1 MMGHFSLAPSPSAKA
16 MRAVLALAALLAASL
31 GVAAQ
36 TYPTRPVTFVV
47 PYAAGGGT
55 DLLARLLA
63 QRLERRFG
71 RPFVVENKAGSATV
85 IAATALA
92 RAAPDGHT
100 IMLATST
107 TMAINVSMYKNLS
120 YDPVRDLTPVAQ
132 VAVSPFVLVVN
143 PALPIYSVADLLRYA
158 AQHPGVLNYGS
169 SGSGSFHHL
178 SAEVLASLGG
188 IKMTHIPYKATP
200 PALNDVVAGH
210 VHLMFGDVTSTLP
223 LIAAGQLRALGVST
237 AQRVGSA
244 PEIPPLAEVGIPGFD
259 SSSWQ
264 MIVAPA
270 STPEPIVAL
279 LNHAFHDI
287 LSEPD
292 VREELGRRGLIP
304 VASDSP
310 DKLRQFVK
318 DEILR
323 WGKIVH
329 QAGAAGIE

>member
-1 MMGHFSLAPSPSAKA
+1 MGKA
-16 MRAVLALAALLAASL
+16 VDKLMRALLAIAALLATSL
-31 GVAAQ
+31 GAAAQ
-36 TYPTRPVTFVV
+36 IYPSRPVTFVV

-71 RPFVVENKAGSATV
+71 RPFVVENKAGAATV
-85 IAATALA
+85 IAASALA

-143 PALPIYSVADLLRYA
+143 PALPIRSIADLVRYA
-158 AQHPGVLNYGS
+158 GQHPGELNFGS
-169 SGSGSFHHL
+169 AGVGSFHHL
-178 SAEVLASLGG
+178 SAELLASFAG
-188 IKMTHIPYKATP
+188 IKMTHLPYKATP
-200 PALNDVVAGH
+200 PALNDIVAGH

-244 PEIPPLAEVGIPGFD
+244 PEIAPLAEVGLPGFD

-270 STPEPIVAL
+270 GTPVPIVAL
-279 LNHAFHDI
+279 LNQAFHDI

-304 VASDSP
+304 VASDP
-310 DKLRQFVK
+310 PEKLQQFVK
-318 DEILR
+318 DEIVR
-323 WGKIVH
+323 WGKIV
-329 QAGAAGIE
+329 QSAGAAGGEPGAQ

>member
-1 MMGHFSLAPSPSAKA
+1 MDKLMRGFLAIV
-16 MRAVLALAALLAASL
+16 AVLAASL

-143 PALPIYSVADLLRYA
+143 PALPVHSVAELLRYA
-158 AQHPGVLNYGS
+158 AQHPGELNYGS
-169 SGSGSFHHL
+169 SGIGSFHHL

-237 AQRVGSA
+237 AQRVGAA
-244 PEIPPLAEVGIPGFD
+244 PEIPPLAEVGLPGFD

-270 STPEPIVAL
+270 ATPEPIVAL

-287 LSEPD
+287 LSEPET
-292 VREELGRRGLIP
+292 REELGRRGLIP
-304 VASDSP
+304 VASDPP
-310 DKLRQFVK
+310 DALRQFVK

-323 WGKIVH
+323 WGKIVR

>member
-1 MMGHFSLAPSPSAKA
+1 MKG
-16 MRAVLALAALLAASL
+16 RAVVLMRCAVMALSLLALARGAH
-31 GVAAQ
+31 AQ
-36 TYPTRPVTFVV
+36 SYPTRPVTFVV

-85 IAATALA
+85 IAASALA
-92 RAAPDGHT
+92 RAAPDGYT

-143 PALPIYSVADLLRYA
+143 PALPVHSVADLVRYA
-158 AQHPGVLNYGS
+158 ELHPGKLNYGS
-169 SGSGSFHHL
+169 SGVGSFHHL
-178 SAEVLASLGG
+178 SAEVLASLSG

-270 STPEPIVAL
+270 ATPAPIVAL
-279 LNHAFHDI
+279 LNRAVHDL
-287 LSEPD
+287 LSEPE
-292 VREELGRRGLIP
+292 VRDELGRRGLIP
-304 VASDSP
+304 VASDPP
-310 DKLRQFVK
+310 DKLQQFVK

-323 WGKIVH
+323 WGKIVKT
-329 QAGAAGIE
+329 AGAAGIE

>member
-1 MMGHFSLAPSPSAKA
+1 M
-16 MRAVLALAALLAASL
+16 MRAFLAIAALLAASL

-85 IAATALA
+85 IAAAALA

-120 YDPVRDLTPVAQ
+120 YDPVRDLTPIAQ

-143 PALPIYSVADLLRYA
+143 PALPIYSVADLVRYA
-158 AQHPGVLNYGS
+158 GQHPGVLNYGS
-169 SGSGSFHHL
+169 SGIGSFHHL

-270 STPEPIVAL
+270 ATPEPIVAL
-279 LNHAFHDI
+279 LNRAFHDI

-292 VREELGRRGLIP
+292 IREELGRRGLIP
-304 VASDSP
+304 VASDPP

-318 DEILR
+318 HEILR

>member
-1 MMGHFSLAPSPSAKA
+1 
-16 MRAVLALAALLAASL
+16 MRAFLAIVALLATGL
-31 GVAAQ
+31 GAAAQ
-36 TYPTRPVTFVV
+36 TYPSRPVTFVV

-85 IAATALA
+85 IAASALA

-143 PALPIYSVADLLRYA
+143 PALPVQSVADLVRYA
-158 AQHPGVLNYGS
+158 QEHPGMLNYGS
-169 SGSGSFHHL
+169 SGVGSFHHL
-178 SAEVLASLGG
+178 SAEVLASLSG

-244 PEIPPLAEVGIPGFD
+244 PEIPPLAEAGIPGFD
-259 SSSWQ
+259 SSYWQ

-270 STPEPIVAL
+270 ATPAPIVAL
-279 LNHAFHDI
+279 LNQAFHDI
-287 LSEPD
+287 LSEPE

-304 VASDSP
+304 VATDSP
-310 DKLRQFVK
+310 QKLQQFVK
-318 DEILR
+318 DEIVR
-323 WGKIVH
+323 WGEIVKK
-329 QAGAAGIE
+329 AGAAGIE